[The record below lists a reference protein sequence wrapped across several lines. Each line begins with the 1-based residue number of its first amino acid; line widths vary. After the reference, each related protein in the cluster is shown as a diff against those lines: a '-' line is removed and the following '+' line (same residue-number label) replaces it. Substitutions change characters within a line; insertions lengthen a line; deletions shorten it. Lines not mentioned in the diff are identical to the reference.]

1 MRYAILSDIHSNLE
15 ALTAVLDALASQR
28 IDRFLILGDVVG
40 YGADPVAVLA
50 KLQAL
55 DSIAVAGNHDWAC
68 IGKFNVHQFNRAAK
82 DAVLWT
88 RDRLGFSELD
98 WIRRMP
104 LTATEGPCTLVHG
117 THTHPER
124 FDYLMDLAQ
133 AVDIV
138 TMSRTPYALLGH
150 THMPLLFEYDMEA
163 RKVLRMLTDL
173 DELREVRLAA
183 GDARVRYILN
193 PGSVGQPRDGDPRA
207 SFAVLDDGERVA
219 RFARVTYDVDT
230 AQRKIRAAGL
240 PEFLAERLAVGR

>member
-1 MRYAILSDIHSNLE
+1 MRYAVLSDIHGNLE
-15 ALTAVLDALASQR
+15 ALTAVMDTFASASV
-28 IDRFLILGDVVG
+28 DRYLCLGDSVG
-40 YGADPVAVLA
+40 YGADPVACLER
-50 KLQAL
+50 LQQAH
-55 DSIAVAGNHDWAC
+55 AVMVSGNHEAGCVGRLELDWFSHAA
-68 IGKFNVHQFNRAAK
+68 RAA
-82 DAVLWT
+82 LIWT
-88 RDRLGFSELD
+88 RDQLGMAELEALRRLPMS
-98 WIRRMP
+98 
-104 LTATEGPCTLVHG
+104 AAEGPCTLVHG